1 MRKPSAPVFRTALFA
16 ALVAGPVA
24 QAATPAELQAAYSAQ
39 SGAQASAENGRQLFT
54 TPHGREWSCSSCHGG
69 VPIQPGRHAS
79 TGKPIATLAPAFNP
93 QRFTDAKKT
102 EKWFRRNCNDVIGR
116 ECSAAEKADVLAWLR
131 TLAP

>member
-1 MRKPSAPVFRTALFA
+1 MKTPTATVYSAALFA
-16 ALVAGPVA
+16 ALVAGAVA
-24 QAATPAELQAAYSAQ
+24 QAATPVELQAAYSAQ
-39 SGAQASAENGRQLFT
+39 SGAQTSAEKGRELFT
-54 TPHGREWSCSSCHGG
+54 TPHGREWSCSSCHGS
-69 VPIQPGRHAS
+69 VPIQPGWHAS

-93 QRFTDAKKT
+93 QRFTDAKKA

>member
-1 MRKPSAPVFRTALFA
+1 MKTPAGPVFSAALFA
-16 ALVAGPVA
+16 ALVAGAVA
-24 QAATPAELQAAYSAQ
+24 QAATPVELQAAYSTQ
-39 SGAQASAENGRQLFT
+39 SGAQTSAENGRELFT
-54 TPHGREWSCSSCHGG
+54 TPHGREWSCSSCHGS
-69 VPIQPGRHAS
+69 VPIQPGRHAT

-93 QRFTDAKKT
+93 QRFTDAKKA